1 MYWKAA
7 RIAIVLG
14 ACAMLTSAVA
24 LEAGGGGLRPAPSG
38 VAPGLGLLQPSGTA
52 PARTSPSAHPTGTS
66 GPSLTSGSTPSPIAD
81 VTAGTPT
88 PGGTPP
94 PGPKGAAPLTQPIT
108 SVADYGAVGNGH
120 TDSTTAI
127 AKALAF
133 ASARGGTLYFPA
145 GHYLVR
151 GAGIGSA
158 IEVHSGRALTIDGAG
173 RDLVTVTNTNA
184 SGGLLSIQVDHTVVE
199 NLTLDAQTANTRQA
213 LGVVANDVIVESCR
227 ILGGRQFFA
236 IYYAGPGGSSSAPT
250 YNTGNQLINDVVS
263 DLVDND
269 GISWSFQEN
278 SLIEN
283 LQHTGS
289 RLALY
294 VDRYVTVQN
303 DTYHPGAQ
311 AGGTAG
317 FWISAP
323 SDHITINNFTSYG
336 MGGIISNNGNYVS
349 SNITIT
355 NERLMVPGNTLRVDA
370 VNGLTIRGCNFG
382 SGSTLLFSGA
392 LSTTSVVIEDCPALP
407 MIRFQGNAVVRAT
420 FLADT
425 YPAVASPGASHLQ
438 TFYNFNTAH
447 PSFGVNGGVWG
458 NRTGGFFDGAAA
470 AYTVTNLTGYP

>member
-1 MYWKAA
+1 MQP
-7 RIAIVLG
+7 
-14 ACAMLTSAVA
+14 T
-24 LEAGGGGLRPAPSG
+24 
-38 VAPGLGLLQPSGTA
+38 GLGPIS
-52 PARTSPSAHPTGTS
+52 
-66 GPSLTSGSTPSPIAD
+66 PSPIGDPSAARGPRPTSGTTPSSTPA
-81 VTAGTPT
+81 VTTATRKPA
-88 PGGTPP
+88 GTPP
-94 PGPKGAAPLTQPIT
+94 PVPTAAAPPPQPIT
-108 SVADYGAVGNGH
+108 SVTDYGAVGNGH
-120 TDSTTAI
+120 SDSTVAI

-145 GHYLVR
+145 GHYVVR

-173 RDLVTVTNTNA
+173 RDLVTITNTNT
-184 SGGLLSIQVDHTVVE
+184 SGGLLSIKIDHTVVE

-213 LGVVANDVIVESCR
+213 LGVVANDVVVEGCR

-250 YNTGNQLINDVVS
+250 YNTGNQLINDIVS

-303 DTYHPGAQ
+303 DVYHPGAQ

-336 MGGIISNNGNYVS
+336 MGGIISNNGNYIS
-349 SNITIT
+349 SNITIS

-392 LSTTSVVIEDCPALP
+392 LSTTAVVVEYCAALP
-407 MIRFQGNAVVRAT
+407 MIRFQGNASVRAT
-420 FLADT
+420 FLADA

-447 PSFGVNGGVWG
+447 PLFSVNGGIWA
-458 NRTGGFFDGAAA
+458 NRSGGFFDGTSAS
-470 AYTVTNLTGYP
+470 YTVTNLTGYP

>member
-1 MYWKAA
+1 MFWKTA
-7 RIAIVLG
+7 RIAVVLG
-14 ACAMLTSAVA
+14 ACAVLTSAVG
-24 LEAGGGGLRPAPSG
+24 LEAGGGGLPSAPG
-38 VAPGLGLLQPSGTA
+38 LAPGLGIVQPSGTVPSSTA
-52 PARTSPSAHPTGTS
+52 PSAYPRGTS
-66 GPSLTSGSTPSPIAD
+66 RPGFTNGPTPSPMAAV
-81 VTAGTPT
+81 VTTTPAT
-88 PGGTPP
+88 GGTPP
-94 PGPKGAAPLTQPIT
+94 PAPAGAAPLPQPIT
-108 SVADYGAVGNGH
+108 TVTNYGAVGNGH
-120 TDSTTAI
+120 TDSTNAI
-127 AKALAF
+127 AKAIAF
-133 ASARGGTLYFPA
+133 ASARGGTLFFPA
-145 GHYLVR
+145 GHYVVH
-151 GAGIGSA
+151 GTGIGSA
-158 IEVHSGRALTIDGAG
+158 IEVHSGRALTIAGAG
-173 RDLVTVTNTNA
+173 RDLVTITNMNA

-227 ILGGRQFFA
+227 ILGGSQFFA

-303 DTYHPGAQ
+303 DTYRPGAQ

-336 MGGIISNNGNYVS
+336 MGGIISNNGNYIS
-349 SNITIT
+349 SNITIS

-382 SGSTLLFSGA
+382 SGSTLLFSGS
-392 LSTTSVVIEDCPALP
+392 LSTTSVVVEDCPALP
-407 MIRFQGNAVVRAT
+407 MIRFQGNAIVRAA

-425 YPAVASPGASHLQ
+425 YPAVASPGAGHLQ

-447 PSFGVNGGVWG
+447 PSFDVNGGVWANQG
-458 NRTGGFFDGAAA
+458 GGFFDGTAA